1 MKGSALAVVI
11 VIIAIIAVIGMVGFI
26 FLDSSKTTQSQSP
39 SVSNNSSS
47 SGVPQATVKDFA
59 PNLPMSQ
66 KSTIIIELSD
76 SSMVKYIVPKDQVST
91 YVKSLPPG
99 YHVVSTTP

>member
-11 VIIAIIAVIGMVGFI
+11 VGIAIIAVIGMASFI
-26 FLDSSKTTQSQSP
+26 FLDSSKNIQSQS
-39 SVSNNSSS
+39 SSASNSPS

-66 KSTIIIELSD
+66 KSTILIELSD
-76 SSMVKYIVPKDQVST
+76 SSMVKYVVPKDQVST

-99 YHVVSTTP
+99 YHVVSTSP